1 MVDRVVLPDGVELAY
16 EVVGHGRPVYVC
28 HGGPST
34 DFEYLGVDLAPLVQ
48 GHAILFHHYRGS
60 GESGVAAPSSYTFDQ
75 LADDLEFLRRRRGDD
90 RVVVV
95 GHSMGADIALRHAL
109 RHPAGVAGVV
119 LVGGAPGISVLETLG
134 PMSPRAIS
142 RAAGRGLVY
151 LLRWSW
157 RPESDPRQLARYA
170 LWRATFE
177 AKPEVQRQL
186 EARGSWRRN
195 DNARSL
201 ERAGFD
207 RSIWSQVA
215 DLKVPLLLLYGSR
228 DAGAVAAARRFRSAV
243 PGAEELVIAGAGH
256 HPFYESGAA
265 LEALADF
272 TLRAQATRT
281 NGEPTC

>member
-1 MVDRVVLPDGVELAY
+1 MVLPDGVELAF

-34 DFEYLGVDLAPLVQ
+34 DFEYLRVDLEPLAQ

-95 GHSMGADIALRHAL
+95 GHSMGADIALRHAV

-119 LVGGAPGISVLETLG
+119 LVGGAPGISVLQTLSA
-134 PMSPRAIS
+134 MSPRAIA

-151 LLRWSW
+151 LVRWSW
-157 RPESDPRQLARYA
+157 RPESEARQLARYA

-177 AKPEVQRQL
+177 AKPEVQREL
-186 EARGSWRRN
+186 EARASLRRN

-207 RSIWSQVA
+207 RSVWPQVA
-215 DLKVPLLLLYGSR
+215 DLTVPLLLLYGSR
-228 DAGAVAAARRFRSAV
+228 DAGAVAAARRFRSAG
-243 PGAEELVIAGAGH
+243 PGVEELVIAGAGH
-256 HPFYESGAA
+256 HPLYESAAA
-265 LEALADF
+265 LEVLADF
-272 TLRAQATRT
+272 IVRALPPEKNR
-281 NGEPTC
+281 GCTC